1 MPKCC
6 TECFSDIAIKEKIRA
21 LATTDRCGYCYT
33 AQTMCVEPTELKD
46 KIELLTYGLSENE
59 DGHTLAEIL
68 RNTYCVI
75 SDEVRDFAGL
85 IDDIFLEQGFSQK
98 RFVFETDHASQMRSW
113 EEFKEELTHKNRFFP
128 KNTIYSSVFKTPP
141 EGSDSGV
148 FFQLLEQLKN
158 PIYEQELFF
167 RARISDDRLTEDE
180 MGCPPPKKATGGRAN
195 PAGIPYLYLAE
206 NVETCICEV
215 RPSNSS
221 TVYISECQPRAQLNI
236 LDLSS
241 PRKTCSV
248 ASFEEDQLTSVL
260 TFLNLLELLS
270 IDLSKPVRPENSH
283 LEYIPTQFLCEFI
296 KTEGKFDGL
305 SFSSSFN
312 SGKNYVIFD
321 PESFRIMPPN
331 NYIIT
336 NTRHEHRRIE

>member
-6 TECFSDIAIKEKIRA
+6 TECFSDIAIKEKISS
-21 LATTDRCGYCYT
+21 LASRDRCGYCYT
-33 AQTMCVEPTELKD
+33 VHALCAEPAQLRD
-46 KIELLTYGLSENE
+46 KIELLTYGLIESAQGKSLE
-59 DGHTLAEIL
+59 AIL
-68 RNTYCVI
+68 IETYCIFNEETRNI
-75 SDEVRDFAGL
+75 SEL
-85 IDDIFLEQGFSQK
+85 IDCIFSEQGFSQ
-98 RFVFETDHASQMRSW
+98 RLFIFETDHASQMRSW
-113 EEFKEELTHKNRFFP
+113 EDFKEELTHRNRFFP
-128 KNTIYSSVFKTPP
+128 KNTIYSSVFKSPP

-148 FFQLLEQLKN
+148 FFQLLEQLSN
-158 PIYEQELFF
+158 PTYEQELFF
-167 RARISDDRLTEDE
+167 RARISDDALTARD

-206 NVETCICEV
+206 NIETCICEV

-221 TVYISECQPRAQLNI
+221 VVYISGCRPVRQLNI

-241 PRKTCSV
+241 PRKSCSV
-248 ASFEEDQLTSVL
+248 ASFEEDQLGNVL
-260 TFLNLLELLS
+260 NFLNLLELLS

-305 SFSSSFN
+305 SFSSSFD

-321 PESFRIMPPN
+321 PQTFNISAPDS
-331 NYIIT
+331 YVIT
-336 NTRHEHRRIE
+336 NTRHDRLPAI